1 MARWNNIDKMLEIL
15 YYYKNNSEWSCF
27 FEIIEEIR
35 SLDFDIN
42 DEMHNVPSNVS
53 ELKKNVNSKITWLQ
67 ENKEKFSQLTMT
79 KDQYS
84 AVYEIVAEISDEFAY
99 LA

>member
-1 MARWNNIDKMLEIL
+1 
-15 YYYKNNSEWSCF
+15 
-27 FEIIEEIR
+27 
-35 SLDFDIN
+35 
-42 DEMHNVPSNVS
+42 MHNVPSNVS